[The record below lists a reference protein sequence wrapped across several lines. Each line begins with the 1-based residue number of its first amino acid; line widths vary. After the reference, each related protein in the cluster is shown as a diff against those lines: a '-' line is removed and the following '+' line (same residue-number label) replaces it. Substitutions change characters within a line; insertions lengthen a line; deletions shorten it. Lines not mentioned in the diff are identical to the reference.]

1 MKRHAHCEAKAVCEW
16 KVRGEKDTKVT
27 ERMK

>member
-1 MKRHAHCEAKAVCEW
+1 MKRHAHCEAKTACEW